1 MLGTRQQGAVTGR
14 KGTKMTVEM
23 MENGRKIATEKT
35 GQKEGIADE
44 RMRPP
49 TACGG

>member
-1 MLGTRQQGAVTGR
+1 MA
-14 KGTKMTVEM
+14 VEM

-35 GQKEGIADE
+35 GQKDGIADE

-49 TACGG
+49 TACEG